1 MLTPQQVKN
10 HRFQLGSRG
19 TYRAEEVDAF
29 VQELTASFEEAYT
42 QNEALLKKISLL
54 ADKVEEYRRD
64 EDTIRS
70 ALLVAQRTA
79 DQVVRE
85 AKEKADAC
93 LAGAENRAKALEE
106 EANARSGQV
115 MQEASDR
122 AQTLTREVDA
132 RVSALLNDASAKA
145 ESLVGEAQAKA
156 DRLVEEAGRN
166 AQENLAQLREETE
179 RESLLLDQTRGAVS
193 EFRANLIAM
202 YKEHIE
208 LINRLPILPEG
219 NAVPRPDLE
228 PEEALTDEAQ
238 QPEEQPQEDAAETL
252 DSADRVEETEALLTA
267 ENSVPEDEP
276 SATAEA
282 SPEEEPFV
290 QPEGMMG
297 QFRTVYSAEETP
309 SDASEEEA
317 QLTMGEPGFHLNLE
331 EVVDDEPQQAPVS
344 GTAGEDAVPSVFGF
358 VFCGKKEW
366 GVCFNFFPFDRRAAR
381 VYRSID

>member
-29 VQELTASFEEAYT
+29 VQELAASFEEAYT

-85 AKEKADAC
+85 AKEKAEAC
-93 LAGAENRAKALEE
+93 IAGAESQAKALEE

-115 MQEASDR
+115 LQEASDR
-122 AQTLTREVDA
+122 AQALTREVDA
-132 RVSALLNDASAKA
+132 RVSALLSDASAKA

-179 RESLLLDQTRGAVS
+179 CESLLLDQTRGAVS

-219 NAVPRPDLE
+219 TAVQAPLSK
-228 PEEALTDEAQ
+228 PEEVLTDEAQ
-238 QPEEQPQEDAAETL
+238 QPQEPETEAQPQENAADAPVVAGTVEEVVPPEEAEEPRAAE
-252 DSADRVEETEALLTA
+252 SAPEEEAVAASA
-267 ENSVPEDEP
+267 EDPL
-276 SATAEA
+276 
-282 SPEEEPFV
+282 EEEPFA
-290 QPEGMMG
+290 QPDGPMG
-297 QFRTVYSAEETP
+297 QFRTVYS
-309 SDASEEEA
+309 EEEVAPDDSGEGA

-331 EVVDDEPQQAPVS
+331 EVADEEPEPIPVS
-344 GTAGEDAVPSVFGF
+344 SVAGEDGVPSFEGF
-358 VFCGKKEW
+358 FRKK
-366 GVCFNFFPFDRRAAR
+366 
-381 VYRSID
+381 

>member
-132 RVSALLNDASAKA
+132 RVSAILPGTGRLRFRHPDPEFRWHARSKRHKRCPCRCSGQHNPRWRPKGRHRKRGIHIWFLRPLLPQIRAGVVSLAPFVGVANAPVFSASVPSSFISMSPLMYLLYSASASFT
-145 ESLVGEAQAKA
+145 SLM
-156 DRLVEEAGRN
+156 L
-166 AQENLAQLREETE
+166 
-179 RESLLLDQTRGAVS
+179 
-193 EFRANLIAM
+193 
-202 YKEHIE
+202 
-208 LINRLPILPEG
+208 
-219 NAVPRPDLE
+219 
-228 PEEALTDEAQ
+228 
-238 QPEEQPQEDAAETL
+238 
-252 DSADRVEETEALLTA
+252 
-267 ENSVPEDEP
+267 
-276 SATAEA
+276 
-282 SPEEEPFV
+282 
-290 QPEGMMG
+290 
-297 QFRTVYSAEETP
+297 
-309 SDASEEEA
+309 
-317 QLTMGEPGFHLNLE
+317 
-331 EVVDDEPQQAPVS
+331 
-344 GTAGEDAVPSVFGF
+344 
-358 VFCGKKEW
+358 
-366 GVCFNFFPFDRRAAR
+366 RAAR
-381 VYRSID
+381 ICFFVSSSTFLF

>member
-290 QPEGMMG
+290 QPEGCLLY
-297 QFRTVYSAEETP
+297 TSP
-309 SDASEEEA
+309 SPRD
-317 QLTMGEPGFHLNLE
+317 T
-331 EVVDDEPQQAPVS
+331 
-344 GTAGEDAVPSVFGF
+344 
-358 VFCGKKEW
+358 
-366 GVCFNFFPFDRRAAR
+366 R
-381 VYRSID
+381 

>member
-93 LAGAENRAKALEE
+93 LAGAESRAKALEE

-267 ENSVPEDEP
+267 ENSAPEDEP

-344 GTAGEDAVPSVFGF
+344 GTAGEDAVPSFEGF
-358 VFCGKKEW
+358 FRKK
-366 GVCFNFFPFDRRAAR
+366 
-381 VYRSID
+381 

>member
-54 ADKVEEYRRD
+54 ADKVDEYRRD

-85 AKEKADAC
+85 AKEKADARM
-93 LAGAENRAKALEE
+93 AEAECRAQELEA
-106 EANARSGQV
+106 EASARSGQV
-115 MQEASDR
+115 LQEASDR
-122 AQTLTREVDA
+122 AQTLTHEVDA

-145 ESLVGEAQAKA
+145 ESLVSEAQAKA

-193 EFRANLIAM
+193 EFRASLISM

-208 LINRLPILPEG
+208 LINRLPTLPEDS
-219 NAVPRPDLE
+219 ASKKAPSAE
-228 PEEALTDEAQ
+228 PAADPAGEVQ
-238 QPEEQPQEDAAETL
+238 QPEEAEAKPQEHAEEAA
-252 DSADRVEETEALLTA
+252 
-267 ENSVPEDEP
+267 
-276 SATAEA
+276 AEA
-282 SPEEEPFV
+282 STSEMPEETAAESPELATEEMPAEEGEAAPVLAAAEGEPFA
-290 QPEGMMG
+290 QSGDPMS
-297 QFRTVYSAEETP
+297 QFRTIYSEDGAEEAP
-309 SDASEEEA
+309 ADAPAEEA
-317 QLTMGEPGFHLNLE
+317 QITMGEPGFHLNLDA
-331 EVVDDEPQQAPVS
+331 VADDEPQQEPAP
-344 GTAGEDAVPSVFGF
+344 GGIGKDGVPTFEGF
-358 VFCGKKEW
+358 FRKK
-366 GVCFNFFPFDRRAAR
+366 
-381 VYRSID
+381 

>member
-219 NAVPRPDLE
+219 SARGKGEGRCLPR
-228 PEEALTDEAQ
+228 
-238 QPEEQPQEDAAETL
+238 
-252 DSADRVEETEALLTA
+252 R
-267 ENSVPEDEP
+267 
-276 SATAEA
+276 
-282 SPEEEPFV
+282 
-290 QPEGMMG
+290 G
-297 QFRTVYSAEETP
+297 
-309 SDASEEEA
+309 
-317 QLTMGEPGFHLNLE
+317 GEPGEGLGRRSQRPFRPG
-331 EVVDDEPQQAPVS
+331 D
-344 GTAGEDAVPSVFGF
+344 AGGVRPGADAHARGGRPRQRPI
-358 VFCGKKEW
+358 K
-366 GVCFNFFPFDRRAAR
+366 RR
-381 VYRSID
+381 IG

>member
-29 VQELTASFEEAYT
+29 VQELTASFEEAYM

-54 ADKVEEYRRD
+54 ADKVDEYRRD

-85 AKEKADAC
+85 AQEKADARM
-93 LAGAENRAKALEE
+93 AEAERRAKELEA
-106 EANARSGQV
+106 EASARSGQV
-115 MQEASDR
+115 LQEASDR
-122 AQTLTREVDA
+122 AQTLTHEVDA

-145 ESLVGEAQAKA
+145 ESLVSEAQAKA

-193 EFRANLIAM
+193 EFRASLISM

-208 LINRLPILPEG
+208 LINRLPTLPEDS
-219 NAVPRPDLE
+219 ASKKAPSAE
-228 PEEALTDEAQ
+228 PAEDPAGEVQ
-238 QPEEQPQEDAAETL
+238 QPEEAEAKPQEEESAAEAPT
-252 DSADRVEETEALLTA
+252 SEM
-267 ENSVPEDEP
+267 PED
-276 SATAEA
+276 TAAE
-282 SPEEEPFV
+282 SPELATEEMPAEEGEAAAPAPAAAEGEPFA
-290 QPEGMMG
+290 QSGDPMS
-297 QFRTVYSAEETP
+297 QFRTIYSEDDAEEAP
-309 SDASEEEA
+309 DAPAEEA
-317 QLTMGEPGFHLNLE
+317 QITMGEPGFHLNLDA
-331 EVVDDEPQQAPVS
+331 VADDEPQQEPAP
-344 GTAGEDAVPSVFGF
+344 GGIGKDGVPTFEGF
-358 VFCGKKEW
+358 FRKK
-366 GVCFNFFPFDRRAAR
+366 
-381 VYRSID
+381 